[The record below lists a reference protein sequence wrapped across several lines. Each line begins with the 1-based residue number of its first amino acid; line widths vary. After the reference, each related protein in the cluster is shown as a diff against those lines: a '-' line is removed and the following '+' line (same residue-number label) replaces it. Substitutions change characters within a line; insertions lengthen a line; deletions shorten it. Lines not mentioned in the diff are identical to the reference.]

1 MIAIEKVRDL
11 VIEPL
16 GEDRPAYIVSAS
28 GLVRIDN
35 RVVIVAD
42 DEFHLAQFDL
52 KSNQPGTWIK
62 LLPGAL
68 ASNYKERKKQKPDLE
83 TITHIHPGA
92 HAADGALLV
101 VPSMS
106 RPNRITGA
114 MLRLEKNVIVNE
126 SPVPIDFSDIQK
138 KLAESINGLNVEGMA
153 IAEKVTKIFHRGSKK
168 KGKSVVIELDTKA
181 FLHDLYDTHK
191 PMSACI
197 ATLREYNLGEIDG
210 VDLEFTDAVSMPDGR
225 IIFLATAE
233 ATDDEYKDGASLGSA
248 LGIMAANGDIEQIIR
263 ITGREK
269 FEGICANY
277 VSIEPSKASTAN
289 NLELLLVSDTD
300 NEKIPSNLYRA
311 SVSLN

>member
-16 GEDRPAYIVSAS
+16 GEDRPAYVISAS

-35 RVVIVAD
+35 RVLIVAD
-42 DEFHLAQFDL
+42 DEFHLAVFDL
-52 KSNQPGTWIK
+52 RSNKPGSWIK

-68 ASNYKERKKQKPDLE
+68 TSNYKERKKQKPDLE
-83 TITHIHPGA
+83 TITHIHPSA
-92 HAADGALLV
+92 HATEGALLV

-106 RPNRITGA
+106 RPNRVTGA
-114 MLRLEKNVIVNE
+114 MLRLEKNLVVGE

-138 KLAESINGLNVEGMA
+138 KLAETINGLNVEGIA
-153 IAEKVTKIFHRGSKK
+153 IQEKVTKIFHRGSKK
-168 KGKSVVIELDTKA
+168 KGKSAVIELDTKA
-181 FLHDLYDTHK
+181 FLHDLHDTHK
-191 PMSACI
+191 PMSASI
-197 ATLREYNLGEIDG
+197 ASLREYNLGDIDG
-210 VDLEFTDAVSMPDGR
+210 VDLEFTDAVPMPDGR

-233 ATDDEYKDGASLGSA
+233 ATDDEYKDGASVGSA
-248 LGIMAANGDIEQIIR
+248 LGIMAANGDIEKIIR

-269 FEGICANY
+269 FEGVCANY
-277 VSIEPSKASTAN
+277 VSIESSNGITAHT
-289 NLELLLVSDTD
+289 LEMLLVSDTD